1 MMNQKEIV
9 SMCEK
14 LASKYK
20 TPHHY
25 EDLVSEGVVAC
36 YEVLAKEDDPH
47 PAELWRMAN
56 RRMHDYLNFTTA
68 PMSIPKSDT
77 ARKVARGSGEYTSDY
92 SEAGIRHLEQAL
104 RGEVVELD
112 EYMSYRPD
120 HADDY
125 ENREFEAYVMSVAVT
140 TLDLKELKLLKERYY
155 EGKSQEELAVELGV
169 SKMTISRWEDE
180 MLYKIRQAI

>member
-1 MMNQKEIV
+1 MNQKEIV

-14 LASKYK
+14 LANKYK

-25 EDLVSEGVVAC
+25 DDLVQEGVLAC
-36 YEVLAKEDDPH
+36 YEVLAKDDDPH
-47 PAELWRMAN
+47 PAQLWRMAN
-56 RRMHDYLNFTTA
+56 RRMHDYLNFDTN

-77 ARKVARGSGEYTSDY
+77 ARKVARGTGEITGDY

-112 EYMSYRPD
+112 EYMAYASN

-155 EGKSQEELAVELGV
+155 EGKSQEELGDELGV
-169 SKMTISRWEDE
+169 TKMSISRWEEE
-180 MLYKIRQAI
+180 MLEKLRRSI

>member
-1 MMNQKEIV
+1 MMDDKEIV

-20 TPHHY
+20 TPQHY
-25 EDLVSEGVVAC
+25 DDLVQEGAIAC
-36 YEVLAKEDDPH
+36 YEVLAEDDEPH
-47 PAELWRMAN
+47 PAQLWRMAN
-56 RRMHDYLNFTTA
+56 RRMHDYLNFTNA

-77 ARKVARGSGEYTSDY
+77 ARKVARGSGEITGDY

-104 RGEVVELD
+104 KGEVVEID
-112 EYMSYRPD
+112 EYMAHVPD

-140 TLDLKELKLLKERYY
+140 TLDLRELKLLKDRYY

-169 SKMTISRWEDE
+169 KQQTISRWEED
-180 MLYKIRQAI
+180 MLYKIRQYL

>member
-1 MMNQKEIV
+1 MMNQEEIV

-14 LASKYK
+14 LANKYK

-25 EDLVSEGVVAC
+25 DDLVSEGVVAC

-104 RGEVVELD
+104 KGEVVELD
-112 EYMSYRPD
+112 EYMSYGPD

-140 TLDLKELKLLKERYY
+140 CLDLRELKVLKGRYY
-155 EGKSQEELAVELGV
+155 EYKSQEEVGNEFGV
-169 SKMTISRWEDE
+169 SGTTISRWERELLD
-180 MLYKIRQAI
+180 KIKRNL